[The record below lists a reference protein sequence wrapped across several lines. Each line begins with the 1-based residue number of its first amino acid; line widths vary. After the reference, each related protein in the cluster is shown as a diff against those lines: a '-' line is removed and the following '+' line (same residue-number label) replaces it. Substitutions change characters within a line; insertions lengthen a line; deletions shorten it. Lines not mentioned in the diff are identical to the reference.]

1 MKIHDIEGFPNPA
14 RIRIVLAEKGMDS
27 LVEFVRV
34 SLYDAEH
41 QKGPFKEKNPTST
54 VPVLELDD
62 GTFIGECVAIA
73 EYLDNLDGNPIL
85 TGRTPREK
93 AMIHMMQRRADHQL
107 IDGIGVY
114 FHHSTP
120 GLGKANEAFKS
131 ADWAFRKQ
139 WGDKHGERAI
149 GGMKYF
155 DSVLRTQPYVA
166 GDQFSVADI
175 TVWAA
180 LMHGDYAGLTVPADH
195 TALLEW
201 RARINDRPS
210 VKNRSGQNL
219 IAEDLPHL
227 EPLLAYL
234 NSKAATSSAS

>member
-1 MKIHDIEGFPNPA
+1 MKIHDTTGLPNPA

-27 LVEFVRV
+27 QVEFVRV
-34 SLYDAEH
+34 NLFGAEH
-41 QKGPFKEKNPTST
+41 QKGGFRDKNPTST

-62 GTFIGECVAIA
+62 GTFIGECIAIT

-85 TGRTPREK
+85 TGRSPREK
-93 AMIHMMQRRADHQL
+93 AVIHRMQKRADHQL
-107 IDGIGVY
+107 IDGVGVF

-120 GLGKANEAFKS
+120 GLGKGNQAFKS
-131 ADWAFRKQ
+131 ADRAFRKE
-139 WGDKHGERAI
+139 WGDKHGERAMA
-149 GGMKYF
+149 GMKYF
-155 DSVLRTQPYVA
+155 DAVLRDRPYVA

-180 LMHGDYAGLTVPADH
+180 LVHGDYAGLVVPSDH

-201 RARINDRPS
+201 RSRINDRPS
-210 VKNRSGQNL
+210 VKNRSGQEL
-219 IAEDLPHL
+219 VPEDLPYL

-234 NSKAATSSAS
+234 NGKMAAPTHA

>member
-1 MKIHDIEGFPNPA
+1 MKIHDITGFPNPA
-14 RIRIVLAEKGMDS
+14 RIRIALAEKGMDS
-27 LVEFVRV
+27 QVEFVRV
-34 SLYDAEH
+34 NLYDAEH
-41 QKGPFKEKNPTST
+41 QKGAFREKNPTST

-62 GTFIGECVAIA
+62 GTFIGECVAIT

-85 TGRTPREK
+85 TGSTPREK
-93 AMIHMMQRRADHQL
+93 AVIHMMQKRADHQL
-107 IDGIGVY
+107 IDGIGVF

-131 ADWAFRKQ
+131 SDWAFRKQ
-139 WGDKHGERAI
+139 WGDKHGERAME
-149 GGMKYF
+149 GMKYF
-155 DSVLRTQPYVA
+155 NGVLQTQLYVA
-166 GDQFSVADI
+166 GDKFSVADI

-201 RARINDRPS
+201 RARMNDRPS
-210 VKNRSGQNL
+210 VKNRSGQEL
-219 IAEDLPHL
+219 IAEDIPYL

-234 NSKAATSSAS
+234 NGKASASSAA